1 MGPGIKRCKWK
12 WHHYYC
18 EWFISKKFFFLSS
31 SSCWFCWSVGLQR
44 KECFWQKIQGDS
56 PELEAK
62 TATWPLWAPLPLNQ
76 QGNMGITTLARRT
89 DPDYQREIGK
99 AESLCCPL
107 ETITTLLIGYACMLS
122 YLPLARDHRETPNR
136 GITTLRADPWS
147 GQKHA
152 LLQTS
157 PLSCH
162 PLVEQVCSLTH
173 LHSAFLPSPYITSSP
188 ALSPRYCNYLQWWS
202 KREMMS
208 QVWTWFSK
216 ENPWPFSM
224 YLCIWVM

>member
-1 MGPGIKRCKWK
+1 MLNIWFVSSIFRTMGPGIKRCKWK

-122 YLPLARDHRETPNR
+122 
-136 GITTLRADPWS
+136 
-147 GQKHA
+147 
-152 LLQTS
+152 
-157 PLSCH
+157 
-162 PLVEQVCSLTH
+162 
-173 LHSAFLPSPYITSSP
+173 
-188 ALSPRYCNYLQWWS
+188 
-202 KREMMS
+202 
-208 QVWTWFSK
+208 
-216 ENPWPFSM
+216 PFSHVW
-224 YLCIWVM
+224 LCVTPRTVAHQDLLSMEFSRQEYWRD

>member
-1 MGPGIKRCKWK
+1 MNQEDPLEEVMATHSSILAWRILWTEEPGRLSFLEILRTSSPCKWFHPVIVNPRLLSLWSNCLGGKKSTLK
-12 WHHYYC
+12 WFSCHTSYKVNH
-18 EWFISKKFFFLSS
+18 SSAKSFL
-31 SSCWFCWSVGLQR
+31 L
-44 KECFWQKIQGDS
+44 
-56 PELEAK
+56 
-62 TATWPLWAPLPLNQ
+62 
-76 QGNMGITTLARRT
+76 
-89 DPDYQREIGK
+89 
-99 AESLCCPL
+99 
-107 ETITTLLIGYACMLS
+107 LS

-136 GITTLRADPWS
+136 GITTLHADPWS